1 MEEPIGTVYEVDGHK
16 MHLCATGQGSPA
28 ILFESGGAGWCM
40 DWTIIQ
46 QEVSKFA
53 TAVSYDRSGF
63 GWSEPGTLPRDAD
76 QIEKELHRLLTTA
89 EIKKPYI
96 LVGASFGGHI
106 MRLYASRH
114 PGDVAGII
122 LLDARHE
129 DIDLKMPGA
138 WKRIVSI
145 GRSVNQFMLLVSQL
159 RLLKLFGLLLGKSK
173 LPPVVKHLPPAL
185 QKKYLRA
192 GFQPDYF
199 RTNRNELDAIH
210 QSDQQVRG
218 TGSLGDIPLVVIKH
232 GIPDLFSGMPPAEA
246 KTAEEVWQHL
256 QADLARRSAN
266 SELITAEKSG
276 HAIHIDQPELVIA
289 TIRKMIQEYESK
301 MR

>member
-16 MHLCATGQGSPA
+16 MHLYATGQGSPA

-63 GWSEPGTLPRDAD
+63 GWSEPGALPRDAG
-76 QIEKELHRLLTTA
+76 QIEQELYSLLKKA
-89 EIKKPYI
+89 EIKQPYI

-106 MRLYASRH
+106 IRLFASLH
-114 PGDVAGII
+114 PNEVAGII

-129 DIDLKMPGA
+129 DIDLKMPAA

-159 RLLKLFGLLLGKSK
+159 RLLKLFGMLLGKSK

-199 RTNRNELDAIH
+199 RTNRNELNAIN
-210 QSDQQVRG
+210 QSDHQVRG
-218 TGSLGDIPLVVIKH
+218 TGSLGDIPLMVIKH
-232 GIPDLFSGMPPAEA
+232 SIPDLFSGMPPAEA
-246 KTAEEVWQHL
+246 KIAEEVWQNL
-256 QADLARRSAN
+256 QADLARRSTN
-266 SELITAEKSG
+266 SQLITAEKSG
-276 HAIHIDQPELVIA
+276 HAIHVDQPELVISA
-289 TIRKMIQEYESK
+289 ICKMIKEYEQK
-301 MR
+301 RG